1 MAKKPYPSE
10 VLDRYIVRLPDGM
23 RDQIARA
30 AEKNGR
36 SMNSEIVARLA
47 FTFEKDL
54 TDWVS
59 GNAVERADAGKYDEI
74 ADLIVQH
81 LERRLVFQTKPG
93 TLPDPQSPSAAQL
106 EAPADPPPKPKP
118 KRAPRTP
125 R

>member
-10 VLDRYIVRLPDGM
+10 VLDRYIVRLPNGM

-47 FTFEKDL
+47 YTFEKDL

-59 GNAVERADAGKYDEI
+59 GSSTEQPEAGKYTEI

-81 LERRLVFQTKPG
+81 LERRLVFQMKPVK
-93 TLPDPQSPSAAQL
+93 LSDPHSPPSA
-106 EAPADPPPKPKP
+106 EVETPVKPARKRVHKPKP
-118 KRAPRTP
+118 
-125 R
+125 

>member
-1 MAKKPYPSE
+1 
-10 VLDRYIVRLPDGM
+10 M

-47 FTFEKDL
+47 YTFEKDL

-59 GNAVERADAGKYDEI
+59 GSSTEQPEAGKYTEI

-81 LERRLVFQTKPG
+81 LERRLVFQMKPVK
-93 TLPDPQSPSAAQL
+93 LSDPHSPPSA
-106 EAPADPPPKPKP
+106 EVETPVKPARKRVHKPKP
-118 KRAPRTP
+118 
-125 R
+125 